1 VLLRFRA
8 ALCILAAVAGG
19 PVLGA
24 EPVDLE
30 MVTRIRH
37 EGFRNSRV
45 METAAALTDS
55 IGSRLTGSP
64 NMKRASEWTREK
76 LAEWGLANAHLESWG
91 PFGRGWS
98 YDAASVRMLAPATAP
113 LVAIPKAWTPGTNG
127 PVRGPA
133 VKLKLESEADLREQR
148 GKLAG
153 RIVLLGEPKELKT
166 HDKPQAER
174 YDEKGLEELYRYE
187 PRERREF
194 DRAEFARRRAFRKPL
209 AEFLAAEKVLAILEP
224 GAGGDGGTFDVQG
237 SGFYRKDDP
246 TGVPTL
252 VVAAEH
258 YGRVSRLL
266 DAKRGVE
273 LEVDVRARYHDEDA
287 MGYNTVA
294 EIPGTDR
301 GGEVVMLGAHLDS
314 WHGGT
319 GATDNAAGVAAI
331 MEAARILKELGV
343 RPRRTIRVALW
354 SGEEQGLYGSRAYVS
369 RHFASRPEPKDP
381 REREQPY
388 FLRRE
393 TGPLTRKPGHAKLSA
408 YFNMDNGTGK
418 IRGIYAQE
426 NAAVVPIFE
435 AWLQPLKDL
444 GATTVTMRTTS
455 GTDHTS
461 FDAVGLPGFQF
472 VQDDVEYSSRSHH
485 SNADLYERLQSEDLM
500 QASVVIATFAYHA
513 AMRDR
518 MLPRK
523 PMPRS
528 EPPAPRDGPDNAR
541 PAGASQK
548 PPSPPASR

>member
-1 VLLRFRA
+1 MLLRFRA